1 MGPGLPFDELTTHDY
16 LQVMKTV
23 RIAELKARLSEY
35 LRDVRQ
41 GEAFTV
47 LDGQTPVASLVPYAQ
62 GGQPLRI
69 RQPLGRFSSV
79 HHVPL
84 PPPLKTKLD
93 IVTLLLEERQGKR

>member
-1 MGPGLPFDELTTHDY
+1 MTTHDY

-41 GEAFTV
+41 GEEFTV
-47 LDGQTPVASLVPYAQ
+47 LDRQTPVASLVPYAPS
-62 GGQPLRI
+62 GQPLRI
-69 RQPLGRFSSV
+69 RPPLGRFPSL

-84 PPPLKTKLD
+84 PPPLKTKVD
-93 IVTLLLEERQGKR
+93 VVALLLQERQGER